1 MGIDISSKREQPVSI
16 NTGDKTSSQLAR
28 GKLGILNH
36 DLSERVKE
44 LNCLYG
50 ISRLFEGKNA
60 SIDDTLQS
68 VVNLIPPAWQYPE
81 ITCSRIKLKKAEYK
95 TSNFRE
101 TNWRQTQ
108 KIKVNGRQYG
118 TVEVYYLDRKSESD
132 EGPFLKEERNLLR
145 VIAERL
151 GILIESQ
158 IAKVNLE
165 SSYKRERELREKLQ
179 IEMNS
184 KVDLTRKLIHEL
196 KTPLT
201 SLIATSQLL
210 YDEAKD
216 KRLGK
221 LARYILDGA
230 NNMNRRIEEL
240 HDVTR
245 GEIGQL
251 KLTLKKVNIVQFLNF
266 ILEEVQQLAK
276 QNEMSVELKISEH
289 LPEITIDPDRIHQVI
304 LNLINNA
311 FKYAREGKKVTIR
324 VTEQS
329 GYIMID
335 VRDYGPGIPLEK
347 QGTLFEPGY
356 QVAYREERSGGLGIG
371 LSLCK
376 LLVGLHGGK
385 IWAKSRVGKGT
396 SFIFTLPVKPSEQ

>member
-1 MGIDISSKREQPVSI
+1 MGKDISSNYEQHVRI
-16 NTGDKTSSQLAR
+16 NTGVKTSSQLAR
-28 GKLGILNH
+28 EKLGTLNH

-50 ISRLFEGKNA
+50 ISRLFEVKNA
-60 SIDDTLQS
+60 SIDKTLQS

-81 ITCSRIKLKKAEYK
+81 ITCSRIRLKKAEYK
-95 TSNFRE
+95 TSNFKE
-101 TNWRQTQ
+101 TDWRQTQ
-108 KIKVNGRQYG
+108 KIMVNGRQYG

-165 SSYKRERELREKLQ
+165 SSYKRERDLREKLQ

-251 KLTLKKVNIVQFLNF
+251 KLSLKKVNIVQFLNS

-276 QNEMSVELKISEH
+276 QNEMSIELEISEH
-289 LPEITIDPDRIHQVI
+289 LPEITVDPDRIHQVM

-329 GYIMID
+329 GYIVIE

>member
-1 MGIDISSKREQPVSI
+1 MGKDILSKNEQPVGI

-28 GKLGILNH
+28 GKLGMLNH

-50 ISRLFEGKNA
+50 ISRLFEVKNV
-60 SIDDTLQS
+60 SINETLQS
-68 VVNLIPPAWQYPE
+68 VVNLVPPAWQYPE
-81 ITCSRIKLKKAEYK
+81 ITCSRIRLKKAEYK
-95 TSNFRE
+95 TSNFSE
-101 TNWRQTQ
+101 TEWRQTQ
-108 KIKVNGRQYG
+108 KIMVNGRQYG
-118 TVEVYYLDRKSESD
+118 TLEVYYLDRKPESD

-151 GILIESQ
+151 GIVIENQ
-158 IAKVNLE
+158 IAKANLE
-165 SSYKRERELREKLQ
+165 SSYKRERDLREKLQ
-179 IEMNS
+179 LEMNS
-184 KVDLTRKLIHEL
+184 RVDLTRKLIHEL

-210 YDEAKD
+210 SDEARD

-245 GEIGQL
+245 GGIGQL
-251 KLTLKKVNIVQFLNF
+251 KLFLKKVNIIQLLNS
-266 ILEEVQQLAK
+266 ILEEVHQLAK
-276 QNEMSVELKISEH
+276 QNEMSVELEINEPV
-289 LPEITIDPDRIHQVI
+289 PEVTIDPDRIHQVI

-311 FKYAREGKKVTIR
+311 FKYAREGRKVTIR
-324 VTEQS
+324 VTTQPDYVLIE
-329 GYIMID
+329 

-396 SFIFTLPVKPSEQ
+396 SFIFTLPLKPPEQ

>member
-1 MGIDISSKREQPVSI
+1 MSKDFSSNCEHHVRI
-16 NTGDKTSSQLAR
+16 NTGAKTSSQLAR
-28 GKLGILNH
+28 EKLGTLNH

-50 ISRLFEGKNA
+50 ISRLFEVKNA
-60 SIDDTLQS
+60 SIDKTLQS

-81 ITCSRIKLKKAEYK
+81 ITCSRIRLKKAEYK
-95 TSNFRE
+95 TSNFKE
-101 TNWRQTQ
+101 TDWRQTQ
-108 KIKVNGRQYG
+108 KIMVNGRQYG

-165 SSYKRERELREKLQ
+165 SSYKRERDLREKLQ

-251 KLTLKKVNIVQFLNF
+251 KLSLKKVNIVQFLNS

-276 QNEMSVELKISEH
+276 QNEMSIELEISEH
-289 LPEITIDPDRIHQVI
+289 LPEITVDPDRIHQVM

-329 GYIMID
+329 GYIVIE